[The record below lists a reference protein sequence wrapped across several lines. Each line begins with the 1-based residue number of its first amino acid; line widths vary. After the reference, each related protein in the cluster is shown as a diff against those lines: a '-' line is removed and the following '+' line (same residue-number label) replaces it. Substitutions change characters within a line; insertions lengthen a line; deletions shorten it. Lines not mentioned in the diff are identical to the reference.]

1 MKNTWKQADTTWDPA
16 CTIRIAVLPGDDI
29 MQRQGKWRVISP
41 DEVRDSF
48 LLQMAERLGQD
59 ADEDEQAK
67 WKKLCLTVPAIF
79 ELVAS
84 EEDLFL
90 RSADLREKGSTVLA
104 AIKRTPLGRIMEVL
118 RFKQSMEKS

>member
-1 MKNTWKQADTTWDPA
+1 MNMVLWPSFVWLDPRFRAQKGAPVNDHGVDMMMKNTWKQADTTWDPA

-48 LLQMAERLGQD
+48 LHQMAERLGQD

-67 WKKLCLTVPAIF
+67 WKNCA
-79 ELVAS
+79 
-84 EEDLFL
+84 
-90 RSADLREKGSTVLA
+90 
-104 AIKRTPLGRIMEVL
+104 
-118 RFKQSMEKS
+118 